1 MYYQNETIMN
11 KKLIKD
17 IKSLQQVFILGMIS
31 LNEYNE
37 RFNSLMVIYNKE
49 YKKAYQSIKH

>member
-1 MYYQNETIMN
+1 MN